1 MGLLCLLARVVTMK
15 ANFFRFAYVALFL
28 LAAMPLYAQKG
39 CVDSPENPTAI
50 LALLGVAGVAYSPV
64 KAKLTSLWRKHR

>member
-1 MGLLCLLARVVTMK
+1 MK
-15 ANFFRFAYVALFL
+15 RNIFRISYLVLMVMAAL
-28 LAAMPLYAQKG
+28 PVYAQNG

-64 KAKLTSLWRKHR
+64 KAKLSSLWRKDR